1 MAAILD
7 PAYKPSA
14 ALLERTVQAFRYAN
28 ALAAEINSMTTYLLA
43 LSNAELENWL
53 NSQTPENLASL
64 LAVHGRCG
72 GRVNEIL
79 AETALQ
85 LQDSGQPSSY
95 AEADVR
101 PFGQKLAAQGR
112 QIEIVDG
119 KFVVSN
125 IQVIS

>member
-7 PAYKPSA
+7 PSYKPSA

-28 ALAAEINSMTTYLLA
+28 ALAAEINSMTAYLLA

-53 NSQTPENLASL
+53 NSQTPENLVSL
-64 LAVHGRCG
+64 LAAHGRCG

-85 LQDSGQPSSY
+85 LQDSGQPSFY
-95 AEADVR
+95 VEADVR
-101 PFGQKLAAQGR
+101 PFTEKLAEQGR
-112 QIEIVDG
+112 KYEFSDG
-119 KFVVSN
+119 VFIVSN
-125 IQVIS
+125 LLQL

>member
-7 PAYKPSA
+7 PSHKPSA
-14 ALLERTVQAFRYAN
+14 ALLERTVQAFRYAC

-43 LSNAELENWL
+43 LSNEDLESWL

-72 GRVNEIL
+72 ERINQIL

-85 LQDSGQPSSY
+85 LQDSGQQTTHTD
-95 AEADVR
+95 ADVR
-101 PFGQKLAAQGR
+101 PFQDKLAAQGR
-112 QIEIVDG
+112 RYEYVDG
-119 KFVVSN
+119 SFVVS
-125 IQVIS
+125 VLPAS

>member
-7 PAYKPSA
+7 PSYKPSA

-28 ALAAEINSMTTYLLA
+28 ALAAEINSMTAYLLA

-53 NSQTPENLASL
+53 NSQTPENLVSL
-64 LAVHGRCG
+64 LAAHGRCG

-85 LQDSGQPSSY
+85 LQDSGQPSLY
-95 AEADVR
+95 VEADVR
-101 PFGQKLAAQGR
+101 PFDQKLAAQGR
-112 QIEIVDG
+112 KYEFVDG
-119 KFVVSN
+119 VFIVAN
-125 IQVIS
+125 LLQ